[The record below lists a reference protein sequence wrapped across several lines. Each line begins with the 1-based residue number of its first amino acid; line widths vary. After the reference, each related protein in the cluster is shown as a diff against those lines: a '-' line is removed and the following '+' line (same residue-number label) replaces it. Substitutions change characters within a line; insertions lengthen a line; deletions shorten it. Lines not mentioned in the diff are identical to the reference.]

1 MNITNNN
8 VSQTEKVPTAGAGD
22 RESVSTQTTG
32 LYATMDNLIFMLQ
45 KMNSEMRDLQR
56 DYYTSQQEAAFAK
69 EMRAYDSKK
78 VAIGMNYEA
87 AKGNAIAKM
96 VSGGLSLVGAA
107 GGGLASF
114 KGINGG
120 EFISSGFS
128 GSGKVIEGGTTL
140 GMAGKSRDAQLKQA
154 LGEYQTNDAK
164 EYYKSLDAVRE
175 KAAEASRRIVE
186 LTRELMS
193 MQERIMSAV
202 RI

>member
-8 VSQTEKVPTAGAGD
+8 VSQTEKMSTAGTGG
-22 RESVSTQTTG
+22 RENVSTQTTG

-56 DYYTSQQEAAFAK
+56 DYYASQQGAAFTK
-69 EMRAYDSKK
+69 ELGAYDSKK

-96 VSGGLSLVGAA
+96 VSGGLGVLGAA
-107 GGGLASF
+107 GGAALGGA
-114 KGINGG
+114 KGG
-120 EFISSGFS
+120 EFLSSGFS
-128 GSGKVIEGGTTL
+128 GSGKVIEGGTTF

-175 KAAEASRRIVE
+175 KASEASRRIVE

>member
-8 VSQTEKVPTAGAGD
+8 VGQMGKAPTVNTGD
-22 RESVSTQTTG
+22 RECVSTQATG

-56 DYYTSQQEAAFAK
+56 DYYASQQGAAFTK
-69 EMRAYDSKK
+69 EMNAYGSKK
-78 VAIGMNYEA
+78 EAIEMNYET

-96 VSGGLSLVGAA
+96 VSGGLGVLGSA
-107 GGGLASF
+107 GGAKLGGA
-114 KGINGG
+114 KGG
-120 EFISSGFS
+120 EFLSSGFS
-128 GSGKVIEGGTTL
+128 GSGKVIEGGTAL

-154 LGEYQTNDAK
+154 LGEYQSNDAK
-164 EYYKSLDAVRE
+164 EYYKSLDTVRE